1 MTDATAIIDR
11 KPRRGRGLLKA
22 LGLLL
27 LGALLLGAGFGAG
40 FFYFANPLSP
50 NKDVMRLIE
59 HAAPEAQEQQA
70 ETPDENAPQKV
81 PRPTPDQETF
91 VTSYYEFKEPL
102 TTNLRASRRFL
113 QVGIGLSTQY
123 DQKVMDNVARNEIA
137 LRSDVLAVVGSFSE
151 EELQDKAGRDR
162 LAIAVRDAV
171 NARLV
176 TLEGFGG
183 IEAVFFP
190 SFILQ

>member
-1 MTDATAIIDR
+1 MTDATATLET
-11 KPRRGRGLLKA
+11 KPRRGRGLLRA
-22 LGLLL
+22 LGLLVLSAVL
-27 LGALLLGAGFGAG
+27 LALGFGAG

-50 NKDVMRLIE
+50 TKDVMRLIE
-59 HAAPEAQEQQA
+59 REPAAAEAAA
-70 ETPDENAPQKV
+70 EPDPDAPQKV
-81 PRPTPDQETF
+81 PRPTPEQEAF
-91 VTSYYEFKEPL
+91 VTSYYQFKEPL

-123 DQKVMDNVARNEIA
+123 DQKVMDNVARNEVA
-137 LRSDVLAVVGSFSE
+137 LRSDMLAIIGTFSE

-162 LAIAVRDAV
+162 LAEALRGAV
-171 NARLV
+171 NARLQQ
-176 TLEGFGG
+176 LEGFGG

>member
-1 MTDATAIIDR
+1 MTDATATLDP
-11 KPRRGRGLLKA
+11 KPRRGRGLLRM

-27 LGALLLGAGFGAG
+27 LSVVLLALGFGAG

-50 NKDVMRLIE
+50 AKDVMRLIE
-59 HAAPEAQEQQA
+59 RTPADE
-70 ETPDENAPQKV
+70 ETPAAIDPKAPQKV
-81 PRPTPDQETF
+81 PRPTPNKEAF
-91 VTSYYEFKEPL
+91 VTSYYQFKEPL

-123 DQKVMDNVARNEIA
+123 DQKVMDNVARNEVA
-137 LRSDVLAVVGSFSE
+137 LRSDMLAIIGTFSE

-162 LAIAVRDAV
+162 LAEALRGAV
-171 NARLV
+171 NARLQQ
-176 TLEGFGG
+176 LEGFGG